1 MIRKFFYFLLF
12 FLLCN
17 FSLNSQTLVST
28 YPFPGTTAYNG
39 FWGIT
44 QINDTLRIGSS
55 SNGKIYTVSKTGVIK
70 DSLTTPFSFNNGLA
84 YDGSGYWIARNASG
98 TTSRIIKVN
107 TAGSPVDTIK
117 ITSLYGNS
125 TIGIGGIAM
134 DGANH
139 LWAAIYY
146 PDFASYPYAYAYKF
160 DLTTKSVVDS
170 IPLRG
175 KQVQGITVKGDT
187 ILYVTDNF
195 QSDAERIYAFR
206 KAVNDTIFSFTVP
219 DPDGDCD
226 PRGLYWDGSNLWLMA
241 YRVGNNISQYRTL
254 YKYLLNGQGSPTIS
268 TNTASISFGNVPIG
282 TTGNQNLTINNIGTG
297 KLIISGFVM
306 TNPRFAITPNA
317 VPDTINPGS
326 SKNYTV
332 GFTPTVFDTTSGEL
346 RIQSNDLANPVKT
359 VLLNGKGVFNGSYAG
374 LSAYSYN
381 FNARRTNSLTGF
393 TFDITN
399 QGTAPLVINSVS
411 FAGSRFRYDTTN
423 AKFPI
428 TIDTQRT
435 RTLRIWF
442 NPNAPATFNDSAIF
456 STNAVNNST
465 VKISLSGSGSDI
477 VPVLGNI
484 IWEGTI
490 PDNPCT
496 SADDVQPKSLKQI
509 PDVNGDGIADM
520 LCATENYWTICYN
533 GNSYGSAD
541 TLWKFNSCNG
551 TNNTGSVD
559 YEDAMQ
565 IMDDINGDGVKEVVI
580 GCGGGNEEV
589 YVLSGST
596 GKLIW
601 EYDGPGSNYDGDIN
615 GLRTDKDFNNDGR
628 KDVVIA
634 ASGEGSTN
642 PGRHAVIGLNGLNGQ
657 VLFFTVQNCE
667 FTYDVTGTTTGG
679 AITYSSNGGPYG
691 VNGFNNSGS
700 NVWNYPIT
708 GSLNAVWNVK
718 EVQDINSDGNTDIV
732 GLYGFSGNIFAI
744 SGSSGAELWT
754 LSLGSSNNGTVEVVD
769 DMDNNGYKDVT
780 FSGPQTAFRVDSK
793 TAQQFWARSFGA
805 SYIRDA
811 GVLGDISGD
820 TTGDL
825 LYSTQQP
832 GNVYVVNGKTGAT
845 LFEYSFGT
853 AIGQRADRVAPLN
866 SVDGNSA
873 NEFVA
878 VCRDGRIKCFNG
890 GPGQIIGINNI
901 SGVVPSSFKLY
912 QNYPNPFNPATQIKF
927 DIPKAGNVKIAIYDM
942 LGREVELLVN
952 GKMEAGSYN
961 ADWNATGYASGVYFY
976 KIEAGDFSAVR
987 KMILI
992 K

>member
-1 MIRKFFYFLLF
+1 
-12 FLLCN
+12 
-17 FSLNSQTLVST
+17 
-28 YPFPGTTAYNG
+28 
-39 FWGIT
+39 
-44 QINDTLRIGSS
+44 
-55 SNGKIYTVSKTGVIK
+55 
-70 DSLTTPFSFNNGLA
+70 
-84 YDGSGYWIARNASG
+84 
-98 TTSRIIKVN
+98 
-107 TAGSPVDTIK
+107 
-117 ITSLYGNS
+117 
-125 TIGIGGIAM
+125 
-134 DGANH
+134 
-139 LWAAIYY
+139 
-146 PDFASYPYAYAYKF
+146 
-160 DLTTKSVVDS
+160 VVDS

-195 QSDAERIYAFR
+195 QSDAERIYAYR

-465 VKISLSGSGSDI
+465 VKIALSGSGSDI

-496 SADDVQPKSLKQI
+496 VADDVQPKSLKQI
-509 PDVNGDGIADM
+509 PDVNGDGVADM

-580 GCGGGNEEV
+580 G
-589 YVLSGST
+589 
-596 GKLIW
+596 
-601 EYDGPGSNYDGDIN
+601 
-615 GLRTDKDFNNDGR
+615 
-628 KDVVIA
+628 
-634 ASGEGSTN
+634 
-642 PGRHAVIGLNGLNGQ
+642 
-657 VLFFTVQNCE
+657 
-667 FTYDVTGTTTGG
+667 
-679 AITYSSNGGPYG
+679 
-691 VNGFNNSGS
+691 
-700 NVWNYPIT
+700 
-708 GSLNAVWNVK
+708 
-718 EVQDINSDGNTDIV
+718 
-732 GLYGFSGNIFAI
+732 
-744 SGSSGAELWT
+744 
-754 LSLGSSNNGTVEVVD
+754 
-769 DMDNNGYKDVT
+769 
-780 FSGPQTAFRVDSK
+780 
-793 TAQQFWARSFGA
+793 
-805 SYIRDA
+805 
-811 GVLGDISGD
+811 
-820 TTGDL
+820 
-825 LYSTQQP
+825 
-832 GNVYVVNGKTGAT
+832 
-845 LFEYSFGT
+845 
-853 AIGQRADRVAPLN
+853 
-866 SVDGNSA
+866 
-873 NEFVA
+873 
-878 VCRDGRIKCFNG
+878 
-890 GPGQIIGINNI
+890 
-901 SGVVPSSFKLY
+901 
-912 QNYPNPFNPATQIKF
+912 
-927 DIPKAGNVKIAIYDM
+927 
-942 LGREVELLVN
+942 
-952 GKMEAGSYN
+952 
-961 ADWNATGYASGVYFY
+961 
-976 KIEAGDFSAVR
+976 
-987 KMILI
+987 
-992 K
+992 